1 MKLWK
6 IEECNSNSKWRLRED
21 DGEELGDKNGIGT
34 ASPITSNHSIT
45 FTTNSTNH
53 SNTTFT
59 SVITV
64 N

>member
-1 MKLWK
+1 MG
-6 IEECNSNSKWRLRED
+6 ED
-21 DGEELGDKNGIGT
+21 DGEELGDNGGGDT
-34 ASPITSNHSIT
+34 APHIYSITSNHSIT
-45 FTTNSTNH
+45 LTTTSTNH